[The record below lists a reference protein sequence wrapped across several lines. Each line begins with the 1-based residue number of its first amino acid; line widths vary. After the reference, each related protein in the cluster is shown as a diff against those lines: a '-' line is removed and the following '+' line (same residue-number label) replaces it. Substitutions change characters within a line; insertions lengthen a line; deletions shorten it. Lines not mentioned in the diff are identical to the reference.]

1 MLRVALSVDRNGSL
15 NYYSMDPSVSS
26 SWQGPITIGSP
37 CLIPGSRVTAFQF
50 GETQFFAFV
59 VDSNGV
65 FNAASLDTTDENG
78 WQGPDTVGNAD
89 FLPATPIAVFQ
100 QSDAVITAL
109 LVDRSGVL
117 NAMSLTVGAT
127 QEWQGPLTIG
137 GACLAPGTPVSVV
150 SISETSFSALMVD
163 QDGVLNT
170 AFLDVSAG
178 NGWDGPDTV
187 GNAYLL
193 PESLVSVA

>member
-65 FNAASLDTTDENG
+65 FNAASLDT
-78 WQGPDTVGNAD
+78 
-89 FLPATPIAVFQ
+89 
-100 QSDAVITAL
+100 SDAVITAL